1 VGGFTSYN
9 ALLCLVAVGPPKYGK
24 SQGYARMQSLRI
36 MRTAE
41 AAVKKL
47 LLSGVAALFLAT
59 GAVNTII

>member
-1 VGGFTSYN
+1 M
-9 ALLCLVAVGPPKYGK
+9 
-24 SQGYARMQSLRI
+24 ARAKAMRSLRI